1 VAQKSARR
9 VALMR
14 CLCGVGALL
23 SVIDLDRTAVTTK
36 GPRFLRT
43 RFTVRDAEGFSPVY
57 YCRCG
62 QMAFRTEPGGEF
74 VAL

>member
-1 VAQKSARR
+1 MAQKSARR

-62 QMAFRTEPGGEF
+62 QMVFRTEPGGEF